1 MAVAEVGLNP
11 IVILGDVLRAQL
23 VALVLVACGSAPTP
37 SSQPVE
43 LGSGD
48 PTARGETEGVV
59 VELWLDRTQ
68 VAIDDVVLAMVR
80 VSNQGTQ
87 ALGREGNT
95 CGTGPARTTVEQRDN
110 AGALEFGERW
120 PGRADVFK
128 RSLLND
134 AGLGAQRDLGTFI
147 DTTMFERNVLCT
159 LESRMAP
166 FAPGATAQAALAWRA
181 SARDGSIVVPGATV
195 IKSTFQTEE
204 WMANPAPVIRVTA
217 EAEIEIIGADPSAE
231 FVGPTLVDYVDAA
244 LAVDDF
250 REWINGMPAGTRLDP
265 NYIFWPTA
273 EGNWPGVAPYTSMV
287 PRPVVEIGAFRLNDG
302 GDGEE
307 FRAVVIDRATGQ
319 VLALRTQ

>member
-1 MAVAEVGLNP
+1 MDPGQLTV
-11 IVILGDVLRAQL
+11 VILGLVIRALL
-23 VALVLVACGSAPTP
+23 VALVVLACSSAPAP

-48 PTARGETEGVV
+48 PTARGETDGVV

-68 VAIDDVVLAMVR
+68 VAIDDVVLALVR
-80 VSNQGTQ
+80 VSNEGTQ
-87 ALGREGNT
+87 ALSREGNT
-95 CGTGPARTTVEQRDN
+95 CGTGPGRTTVEQRDN
-110 AGALEFGERW
+110 AGAVEFGERW

-128 RSLLND
+128 RALLNN
-134 AGLGAQRDLGTFI
+134 AGLGAQRDLGAFI
-147 DTTMFERNVLCT
+147 DATMFERNVLCT

-166 FAPGATAQAALAWRA
+166 FPPGATAQAALAWRA
-181 SARDGSIVVPGATV
+181 SAGDGSVIVPGPTV

-204 WMANPAPVIRVTA
+204 WMANPAPVITVTT
-217 EAEIEIIGADPSAE
+217 EAEIEIIGLEPSAE

-244 LAVDDF
+244 LSVDDF

-273 EGNWPGVAPYTSMV
+273 EGNWPGVPPYTRMA

-302 GDGEE
+302 GEGEE